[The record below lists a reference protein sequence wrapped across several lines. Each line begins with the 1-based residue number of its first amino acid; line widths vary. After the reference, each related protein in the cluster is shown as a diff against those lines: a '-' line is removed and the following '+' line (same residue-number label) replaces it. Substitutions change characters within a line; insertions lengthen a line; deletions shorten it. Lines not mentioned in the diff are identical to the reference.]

1 MTSFP
6 RSPKTLKGGFIKMDA
21 EGKQVLRTI
30 AFYYNPDSVSRS
42 LTPRASAAESGD
54 RLEALRLTGP
64 PIETMKFDI
73 EIDATDMLEHPGD
86 NPETVASG
94 ITPQL
99 AELEMMISPDSG
111 DLEAAGRLAL
121 TGTIEVLPLPSP
133 MLLLVLGANR
143 TLPVRVTEFSIV
155 EEQFDVNLNPIRARV
170 SLGLRLLS
178 SEDLA
183 YGSKGAELFMVALKR
198 RQKLAERKA
207 PSVQSLGLKSAP

>member
-21 EGKQVLRTI
+21 EGRQVLRTI
-30 AFYYNPDSVSRS
+30 SFQYNPDSLSRT
-42 LTPRASAAESGD
+42 LAPRAAKVDSGD

-64 PIETMKFDI
+64 PIETLKLDI
-73 EIDATDMLEHPGD
+73 EIDATDLLEHPGD
-86 NPETVASG
+86 NPDTLASG

-121 TGTIEVLPLPSP
+121 TGTIEVLPMPSP

-143 TLPVRVTEFSIV
+143 TMPVRINEFTIV
-155 EEQFDVNLNPIRARV
+155 EEQFDVNLNPIRAKV
-170 SLGLRLLS
+170 SLGMRLLS
-178 SEDLA
+178 SDDLA
-183 YGSKGAELFMVALKR
+183 PGSKGAELFMVALKR
-198 RQKLAERKA
+198 RQKLAERKP
-207 PSVQSLGLKSAP
+207 PSVQALGLKSAP

>member
-6 RSPKTLKGGFIKMDA
+6 RSPKALKGGFILMDS
-21 EGKQVLRTI
+21 EGKQVVRTI
-30 AFYYNPDSVSRS
+30 AFQYNPDTLSRT
-42 LTPRASAAESGD
+42 LAPRAAMVDAGD

-64 PIETMKFDI
+64 PVETLKIDI
-73 EIDATDMLEHPGD
+73 EIDATDLLEHPND

-94 ITPQL
+94 ISQQL
-99 AELEMMISPDSG
+99 AELEMMISPASA

-143 TLPVRVTEFSIV
+143 TMPVRITDFSVV

-170 SLGLRLLS
+170 SLGMRLLS

-183 YGSKGAELFMVALKR
+183 SGSKGAELFMVALKR
-198 RQKLAERKA
+198 REQLARRKPPA
-207 PSVQSLGLKSAP
+207 VQSLGLKNAP

>member
-6 RSPKTLKGGFIKMDA
+6 RSPKTLKGGFIEMDA
-21 EGKQVLRTI
+21 EGRRVLRTI
-30 AFYYNPDSVSRS
+30 SFQYNPDSLSWTM
-42 LTPRASAAESGD
+42 TPRTAKSDAGD

-64 PIETMKFDI
+64 PVETVKFDI
-73 EIDATDMLEHPGD
+73 ELDATDLLEHPGD

-99 AELEMMISPDSG
+99 AELEMMISPHG
-111 DLEAAGRLAL
+111 ADLEAASRLAL

-143 TLPVRVTEFSIV
+143 TLPVRVTDFSVV
-155 EEQFDVNLNPIRARV
+155 EEAFDLNLNPIQAKV

-178 SEDLA
+178 SEDLP
-183 YGSKGAELFMVALKR
+183 YGSKGAELFMAALKR
-198 RQKLAERKA
+198 RQKLAERKP
-207 PSVQSLGLKSAP
+207 PSIQALGLKSAP